1 MMRRLL
7 CQEHGI
13 AVPIVVMII
22 AIISLLGF
30 TAAFLVESQAT
41 MGRRSSDSERAIYF
55 AEAGLNKYLWHLN
68 KDSKYYEVPEVDKTA
83 DDARLNVDT
92 PFQDGFYR
100 LQVDPPTTEEPVVTI
115 RSTGWPASD
124 PTNRRSVE
132 ITVRKRQ
139 FVQTIYL
146 SGEETMSSGQTVWW
160 ITGDEVFGPLHT
172 NGTLHID
179 GDPIFHGPV
188 TYSVNLDVRA
198 GSNPFYEEG
207 PPQKVAPLTFPPSNS
222 QLKTQAQYNGY
233 YYNGRTCIL
242 LNGNQVTIRNGTGSA
257 VTRPLPPNGV
267 IYVDG
272 TSNPDES
279 RTDKWNLSRGN
290 VFVAGTLDG
299 RLTIAAANNIYI
311 THKNP
316 TNFNYLTAGSTG
328 GLCYANDDFD
338 PNGGITD
345 DMLGLVA
352 NGRIR
357 LLHYYWP
364 TSTWPYYDVLAGLAG
379 DVSPQNVT
387 IHGAL
392 FALNPSWEYEEWDEG
407 PARGTITLVG
417 SITQQFRGAV
427 GTFFSLTGTRLTGY
441 NKNYRHDPRMA
452 YDTPPHFLQPVNA
465 GWEIVSWKEIANP

>member
-1 MMRRLL
+1 MIRILL
-7 CQEHGI
+7 RQEKGI
-13 AVPIVVMII
+13 VLPIVVAII
-22 AIISLLGF
+22 AIVSLLGF
-30 TAAFLVESQAT
+30 TAAFLVDSQAT
-41 MGRRSSDSERAIYF
+41 MGRRYSGGEEALFF

-146 SGEETMSSGQTVWW
+146 SGEERTSSGETVWW

-172 NGTLHID
+172 NGDLNID
-179 GDPIFHGPV
+179 GNPVFHGPV
-188 TYSVNLDVRA
+188 TYSGRLNVRS
-198 GSNPFYEEG
+198 GSKPVYEAG
-207 PPQKVAPLTFPPSNS
+207 PPQQVGPLTFPPSNG
-222 QLKTQAQYNGY
+222 QLKMQAQLNGY
-233 YYNGRTCIL
+233 YYNGRTCIYI
-242 LNGNQVTIRNGTGSA
+242 NGDQLTIRNQTGTP
-257 VTRPLPPNGV
+257 VVRPLPPNGV

-290 VFVAGTLDG
+290 VFVSGTLNG

-311 THKNP
+311 TGRDP
-316 TNFNYLTAGSTG
+316 TNFNYSSATVTG
-328 GLCYANDDFD
+328 GVQYADSDFNPD
-338 PNGGITD
+338 GGITD

-379 DVSPQNVT
+379 DVSPQNV
-387 IHGAL
+387 
-392 FALNPSWEYEEWDEG
+392 
-407 PARGTITLVG
+407 
-417 SITQQFRGAV
+417 
-427 GTFFSLTGTRLTGY
+427 
-441 NKNYRHDPRMA
+441 
-452 YDTPPHFLQPVNA
+452 
-465 GWEIVSWKEIANP
+465 